1 MPQNQRR
8 GNQNRNQ
15 TRRYPRNRANNGE
28 PGTPQPTAP
37 RFLAARN
44 RQSPTSVSAS
54 PATPAIRITEPVVP
68 TIQQSQPREP
78 LYLAVATQPNPELLS
93 QPHGYTYH
101 VPTST
106 PVVEWRRQP
115 VDDRSEPELIHRT
128 PLAATTLYSYYPEDL
143 YLSSVLPTR
152 NPAEIGEFLSHCRA
166 EYNESSG
173 QETIHYHNLTDVRQI
188 TTSVLHFQNLLLR
201 HRIIINGAGVIEE
214 YARIKRQNRA
224 NALDKAYLEPAYKVQ
239 YKWNQNGWTV
249 SHLTPRI

>member
-1 MPQNQRR
+1 MSQNQRR
-8 GNQNRNQ
+8 GHQRRNQ
-15 TRRYPRNRANNGE
+15 TNQHRRNRANNGE

-37 RFLAARN
+37 RFLATRN
-44 RQSPTSVSAS
+44 RHSPTS
-54 PATPAIRITEPVVP
+54 PANPVIQVTAPVVP

-78 LYLAVATQPNPELLS
+78 LYLAVTTQPSPELVS

-101 VPTST
+101 VPTSS
-106 PVVEWRRQP
+106 PNVEWRRQP

-128 PLAATTLYSYYPEDL
+128 PLTATTLYSYYPEDL
-143 YLSSVLPTR
+143 YLSGVLPTR

-239 YKWNQNGWTV
+239 YEWNQNGWTV
-249 SHLTPRI
+249 THLTPRI

>member
-1 MPQNQRR
+1 MSQSQRR
-8 GNQNRNQ
+8 GNQNRNP
-15 TRRYPRNRANNGE
+15 TNRHRRNRANNGE

-37 RFLAARN
+37 RFLATRN
-44 RQSPTSVSAS
+44 RHSPTS
-54 PATPAIRITEPVVP
+54 PANPVIQVTAPIVP

-78 LYLAVATQPNPELLS
+78 LYLAVTTQPSPEFVS
-93 QPHGYTYH
+93 QPHGYMYQ
-101 VPTST
+101 VPTPS
-106 PVVEWRRQP
+106 PNVEWRRQP

-143 YLSSVLPTR
+143 YLSSILPTR
-152 NPAEIGEFLSHCRA
+152 SPTEIGEFLSHCRV

-214 YARIKRQNRA
+214 YAHIKRQNRA
-224 NALDKAYLEPAYKVQ
+224 NALDKAYLEPAYRVQ
-239 YKWNQNGWTV
+239 YEWNQNGWTV